1 MKNHDK
7 DFLQQLAKQLSC
19 PANTEGIEVANNM
32 HENNI
37 GMTRKTIDGLNIS
50 KGDLI
55 LELGH
60 GNCKHLPE
68 ILSRAEH
75 TSYYGL
81 EISELMQKQASV
93 ANNAAIEANRASFHL
108 YNGNNIPF
116 SDNTFSKILTVN
128 TIYFWE
134 SPEDFIKE
142 IYRVLKPGGTFAIGF
157 ADKDFMESL
166 PFTAYGFDLYSK
178 DRINTLAEA
187 AHFKIKEISSFTE
200 KITSKAGDEV
210 ERLFYVALLEK

>member
-1 MKNHDK
+1 MNQDK
-7 DFLQQLAKQLSC
+7 EFLQQLASQLSC
-19 PANTEGIEVANNM
+19 PNNEMGIEVANNM

-37 GMTRKTIDGLNIS
+37 GMTRGAINALQITD
-50 KGDLI
+50 GDLI

-68 ILSRAEH
+68 ILEKANH

-81 EISELMQKQASV
+81 EISKLMQQQAS
-93 ANNAAIEANRASFHL
+93 ATNAAATQANRASFHL
-108 YNGNNIPF
+108 YDGKKTPF
-116 SDNTFSKILTVN
+116 AQNTFNKILTVN

-134 SPEDFIKE
+134 NPEEFIKE
-142 IYRVLKPGGTFAIGF
+142 IYRILKPGGLLAISF

-178 DRINTLAEA
+178 ERIYTLAEIA
-187 AHFKIKEISSFTE
+187 GFKIKDLTSSTE
-200 KITSKAGDEV
+200 KIRSKTGDEV
-210 ERLFYVALLEK
+210 ERLFYVASLEK

>member
-1 MKNHDK
+1 MNRDQ

-19 PANTEGIEVANNM
+19 PADTEGIEVANNM

-37 GMTRKTIDGLNIS
+37 GMTRKTIEALNIS

-60 GNCKHLPE
+60 GNCKHLSE
-68 ILSRAEH
+68 ILNRAEH

-81 EISELMQKQASV
+81 EISKLMQKQASE
-93 ANNAAIEANRASFHL
+93 ANTTAIEANRASFHL
-108 YNGNNIPF
+108 YNGSNIPF

-134 SPEDFIKE
+134 SPQDFIKE
-142 IYRVLKPGGTFAIGF
+142 IYRVLKPGGTFAVGF

-166 PFTAYGFDLYSK
+166 PFTVYGFDLYSK
-178 DRINTLAEA
+178 DKLYNLAEA
-187 AHFKIKEISSFTE
+187 AHFKIKDISSFTE
-200 KITSKAGDEV
+200 KITSKAGDKV
-210 ERLFYVALLEK
+210 ERLFYVAILEK

>member
-1 MKNHDK
+1 MNHDK
-7 DFLQQLAKQLSC
+7 DFLEELASQLSC
-19 PANTEGIEVANNM
+19 PKDTIGIEVANNM
-32 HENNI
+32 HESNI
-37 GMTRKTIDGLNIS
+37 RMTRAAITALQITD
-50 KGDLI
+50 GDLI

-68 ILSRAEH
+68 ILEKAER

-81 EISELMQKQASV
+81 EISVLMQKE
-93 ANNAAIEANRASFHL
+93 AAEVNSIATQANRASFHL
-108 YNGNNIPF
+108 YDGQKIPF
-116 SDNTFSKILTVN
+116 SGNVFSKILTVN

-134 SPEDFIKE
+134 NPEEFIKE
-142 IYRVLKPGGTFAIGF
+142 IYRVLRPSGLLAISF

-178 DRINTLAEA
+178 ERIHSLAEVA
-187 AHFKIKEISSFTE
+187 GFKIREISSATE
-200 KITSKAGDEV
+200 KIKSKAGDEV

>member
-1 MKNHDK
+1 MNRDP
-7 DFLQQLAKQLSC
+7 DFLKQLAKQLSC
-19 PANTEGIEVANNM
+19 PENTEGIEVANNM

-37 GMTRKTIDGLNIS
+37 GMTRKAIEALNIS

-68 ILSRAEH
+68 ILNRAEH

-81 EISELMQKQASV
+81 EISQLMQKQASA
-93 ANNAAIEANRASFHL
+93 ANISAIEANRASFHL
-108 YNGNNIPF
+108 YNGQNIPF

-134 SPEDFIKE
+134 NPEEFIME
-142 IYRVLKPGGTFAIGF
+142 IYRVLKPEGTFAIGF

-178 DRINTLAEA
+178 DKLYTLAEA
-187 AHFKIKEISSFTE
+187 THFKIKDISSFTE